1 MWLTT
6 WGCIKSKI
14 DDFLLKVPFWC
25 ASRHIY
31 IYAYPYIIHMY
42 ILVRSTLSRNFFEQR
57 TTTSRVTSNEKTTTA
72 LIIVNNSTF
81 TLSIL
86 AYFFVTN
93 FEPWPRAITNF
104 FACCNRLNERF
115 FVYIMKVASIKR
127 IKVGTSEYLVIFRC
141 IYVCVCTSFLPIKST
156 HFIDTVNTPEQ
167 RQAAVISLRWN
178 PYKYRMLKIL
188 NKTVFFHY

>member
-1 MWLTT
+1 
-6 WGCIKSKI
+6 
-14 DDFLLKVPFWC
+14 
-25 ASRHIY
+25 
-31 IYAYPYIIHMY
+31 MY
-42 ILVRSTLSRNFFEQR
+42 IRILYICIYWFEARSLEISLNSARRWVVLQATKRLLP
-57 TTTSRVTSNEKTTTA
+57 TA

-115 FVYIMKVASIKR
+115 FVYTVQVAPIKR

-156 HFIDTVNTPEQ
+156 HFIDMANTPEQ
-167 RQAAVISLRWN
+167 RQAAVISLRWY
-178 PYKYRMLKIL
+178 PYKYWMLKIL